1 MKTAGLILIA
11 VAVLALGG
19 GIIARGLLSGAGQS
33 SATSL
38 PDFTLPDVSGQ
49 PHAIS
54 EWQGKLR
61 VINFWATWC
70 GPCLKEIPEFIELQN
85 HYADKGLQFI
95 GIAVDSPEAVA
106 TYLNSININY
116 PILVGDMPAIS
127 IAHELGNHIDAV
139 PFTVIVNQ
147 QGQIIHQ
154 HAGEFSKEQLLEVIK
169 PLLN

>member
-1 MKTAGLILIA
+1 MKTTGLILIA

-19 GIIARGLLSGAGQS
+19 GIIVRGLLSSTDQVS
-33 SATSL
+33 TTSL

-70 GPCLKEIPEFIELQN
+70 GPCRKEIPEFIALQEQ
-85 HYADKGLQFI
+85 YADKGLQFI
-95 GIAVDSPEAVA
+95 GIAIDNTEAVG
-106 TYLNSININY
+106 TYLSSININY
-116 PILVGDMPAIS
+116 PQLVGDMPAIS
-127 IAHELGNHIDAV
+127 IAHQLGNHMDAV

-147 QGQIIHQ
+147 QGHIIHQ
-154 HAGEFSKEQLLEVIK
+154 HAGEFSKEQVLEVIK

>member
-1 MKTAGLILIA
+1 MKTAGLIFIA

-19 GIIARGLLSGAGQS
+19 GIIARGLLSPTDQTS
-33 SATSL
+33 VMSL
-38 PDFTLPDVSGQ
+38 PDFTLPDVLGQ

-70 GPCLKEIPEFIELQN
+70 GPCLKEIPEFIALQEQ
-85 HYADKGLQFI
+85 YADKGLQFI
-95 GIAVDSPEAVA
+95 GIALDSPEAVA
-106 TYLNSININY
+106 TYLSSININY

-127 IAHELGNHIDAV
+127 IAHQLGNNIDAV

-154 HAGEFSKEQLLEVIK
+154 HAGEFSKEQIQEIIT

>member
-19 GIIARGLLSGAGQS
+19 GIIARGLLSPTDQA
-33 SATSL
+33 SAKSL

>member
-19 GIIARGLLSGAGQS
+19 GIIARGLLSPTDQA
-33 SATSL
+33 SAKSL

-70 GPCLKEIPEFIELQN
+70 GPCLKEIPEFIALQN

-95 GIAVDSPEAVA
+95 GIAIDSPEAVA

>member
-1 MKTAGLILIA
+1 MKTAGLIFIV

-85 HYADKGLQFI
+85 HYAGKGLQFI
-95 GIAVDSPEAVA
+95 GIALDSPEAVA
-106 TYLNSININY
+106 TYLNTININY

-127 IAHELGNHIDAV
+127 IAHELGDNIDAV

>member
-1 MKTAGLILIA
+1 MKTAGLIFIA

-19 GIIARGLLSGAGQS
+19 GIIARGLLSPTDQTS
-33 SATSL
+33 VMSL

-70 GPCLKEIPEFIELQN
+70 GPCLKEIPEFIALQEQ
-85 HYADKGLQFI
+85 YADKGLQFI

-106 TYLNSININY
+106 TYLSSININY

-127 IAHELGNHIDAV
+127 IAHQLGNNIDAV

-154 HAGEFSKEQLLEVIK
+154 HAGEFSKEQILEIIT

>member
-85 HYADKGLQFI
+85 RYADKGLQFI

>member
-1 MKTAGLILIA
+1 MKTTGLILIA

-19 GIIARGLLSGAGQS
+19 GIIARGLLSSTDQVS
-33 SATSL
+33 TTSL

-70 GPCLKEIPEFIELQN
+70 GPCRKEIPEFIALQEQ
-85 HYADKGLQFI
+85 YADKGLQFI
-95 GIAVDSPEAVA
+95 GIAIDNTEAVA
-106 TYLNSININY
+106 TYLSSININY
-116 PILVGDMPAIS
+116 PQLVGDMPAIS
-127 IAHELGNHIDAV
+127 IAHQLGNHMDAV

-147 QGQIIHQ
+147 QGHIIHQ
-154 HAGEFSKEQLLEVIK
+154 HAGEFSKEQVLEVIK

>member
-19 GIIARGLLSGAGQS
+19 GIIARGLLSATGQVS
-33 SATSL
+33 STSL
-38 PDFTLPDVSGQ
+38 PNFTLPDVSGQ

-85 HYADKGLQFI
+85 HYTDKGLQFI
-95 GIAVDSPEAVA
+95 GIAVDLS
-106 TYLNSININY
+106 LI
-116 PILVGDMPAIS
+116 
-127 IAHELGNHIDAV
+127 HI
-139 PFTVIVNQ
+139 
-147 QGQIIHQ
+147 
-154 HAGEFSKEQLLEVIK
+154 
-169 PLLN
+169 

>member
-19 GIIARGLLSGAGQS
+19 GIIARGLLSATGQVS
-33 SATSL
+33 STSL

-54 EWQGKLR
+54 EWQGKLK

-95 GIAVDSPEAVA
+95 GIAVDTPEAVA
-106 TYLNSININY
+106 SYLSTININY

-127 IAHELGNHIDAV
+127 IAHQLGDNMDAV

-154 HAGEFSKEQLLEVIK
+154 HAGEFSKALILEIIT

>member
-1 MKTAGLILIA
+1 MKTAGLIFIV

-19 GIIARGLLSGAGQS
+19 GIIARGLLSPTDQA
-33 SATSL
+33 SAKSL

-85 HYADKGLQFI
+85 RYADKGLQFI
-95 GIAVDSPEAVA
+95 GIALDSPEAVA

>member
-1 MKTAGLILIA
+1 MKTAGLIFIA

-19 GIIARGLLSGAGQS
+19 GIIARGLLSPTDQA
-33 SATSL
+33 SAKSL
-38 PDFTLPDVSGQ
+38 PDFTLPDISGQ

-85 HYADKGLQFI
+85 HYTDKGLQFI
-95 GIAVDSPEAVA
+95 GIAVDTPEAVA
-106 TYLNSININY
+106 TYLSSININY

-127 IAHELGNHIDAV
+127 IAHQLGDNMDAV

-154 HAGEFSKEQLLEVIK
+154 HAGEFSKEQILEVIK
-169 PLLN
+169 PLLK

>member
-19 GIIARGLLSGAGQS
+19 GIIARGLLSPTDQA
-33 SATSL
+33 SAKSL

-154 HAGEFSKEQLLEVIK
+154 HAGEFSKEQLLEVIT
-169 PLLN
+169 LIA

>member
-1 MKTAGLILIA
+1 MKTAGLIFIA

-19 GIIARGLLSGAGQS
+19 GIIARGLLSPTDQTS
-33 SATSL
+33 VLSL

-70 GPCLKEIPEFIELQN
+70 GPCLKEIPEFIALQEQ
-85 HYADKGLQFI
+85 YADKGLQFI

-106 TYLNSININY
+106 SYLSSININY

-127 IAHELGNHIDAV
+127 IAHQLGNNIDAV

-154 HAGEFSKEQLLEVIK
+154 HAGEFSKEQLLEVIT

>member
-1 MKTAGLILIA
+1 MKTAGLIFIA

-19 GIIARGLLSGAGQS
+19 GIIARGLLSPTDQTS
-33 SATSL
+33 VMSL

-70 GPCLKEIPEFIELQN
+70 GPCLKEIPEFIALQEQFAN
-85 HYADKGLQFI
+85 KGLQFI

-106 TYLNSININY
+106 SYLSSININY

-127 IAHELGNHIDAV
+127 IAHQLGNNIDAV

-154 HAGEFSKEQLLEVIK
+154 HAGEFSKEQLLEVIS
-169 PLLN
+169 PLFN

>member
-19 GIIARGLLSGAGQS
+19 GIIARGLLSATGQVS
-33 SATSL
+33 STSL
-38 PDFTLPDVSGQ
+38 PNFTLPDVSGQ

-61 VINFWATWC
+61 VMNFWATWC

-85 HYADKGLQFI
+85 HYTDKGLQFI
-95 GIAVDSPEAVA
+95 GIAVDTPEAVA
-106 TYLNSININY
+106 TYLSTININY

-127 IAHELGNHIDAV
+127 IAHQLGDNMDAV

-154 HAGEFSKEQLLEVIK
+154 HAGEFSKEKILEVIT

>member
-1 MKTAGLILIA
+1 MKLFGIIIFAAI
-11 VAVLALGG
+11 LALGA
-19 GIIARGLLSGAGQS
+19 GIFARGLSTPTQPSVVALPEFSLADVAGKLHS
-33 SATSL
+33 
-38 PDFTLPDVSGQ
+38 
-49 PHAIS
+49 IS
-54 EWQGKLR
+54 EWQGKIR

-85 HYADKGLQFI
+85 KYADKGLQFI
-95 GIAVDSPEAVA
+95 GIAVDAPEAVQ
-106 TYLNSININY
+106 TYLNTININY

-127 IAHELGNHIDAV
+127 IAHQLGNHIDAV
-139 PFTVIVNQ
+139 PFTVIVNL

>member
-1 MKTAGLILIA
+1 MKTAGLILIV

-19 GIIARGLLSGAGQS
+19 GIVARGLLSPTDQTS
-33 SATSL
+33 VMSL

-70 GPCLKEIPEFIELQN
+70 EPCIKEIPEFIALQN

-106 TYLNSININY
+106 SYLSSISINY

-127 IAHELGNHIDAV
+127 IAHQLGNHIDAV

-154 HAGEFSKEQLLEVIK
+154 HAGEFSKEKILEVIT

>member
-19 GIIARGLLSGAGQS
+19 GIIARGLLSATGQVS
-33 SATSL
+33 STSL
-38 PDFTLPDVSGQ
+38 PNFTLPDVSGQ

-85 HYADKGLQFI
+85 HSTDKGLQFI
-95 GIAVDSPEAVA
+95 GIAVDTPEAVA
-106 TYLNSININY
+106 TYLSTININY

-127 IAHELGNHIDAV
+127 IAHQLGDNMDAV

-154 HAGEFSKEQLLEVIK
+154 HAGEFSKEKILEVIT

>member
-1 MKTAGLILIA
+1 MKTTGLILIA

-19 GIIARGLLSGAGQS
+19 GIIARGLLSSTDQVS
-33 SATSL
+33 TTSL

-95 GIAVDSPEAVA
+95 GVAIDSPEAVA
-106 TYLNSININY
+106 TYLSTININY

-154 HAGEFSKEQLLEVIK
+154 HAGEFSKEQLLEVIA

>member
-19 GIIARGLLSGAGQS
+19 GIIARGLLSPTDQT
-33 SATSL
+33 SAKSL

-95 GIAVDSPEAVA
+95 GVAIDSPEAVA
-106 TYLNSININY
+106 TYLSTININY

-154 HAGEFSKEQLLEVIK
+154 HAGEFSKEQLLEVIT